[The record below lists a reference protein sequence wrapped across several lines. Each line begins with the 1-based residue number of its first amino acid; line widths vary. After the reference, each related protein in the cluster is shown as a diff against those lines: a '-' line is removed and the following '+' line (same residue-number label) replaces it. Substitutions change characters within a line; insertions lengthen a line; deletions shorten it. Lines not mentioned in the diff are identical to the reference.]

1 MMVKISPGNSKMGAV
16 PSVSLPAVV
25 TCRGDCECCK
35 KCYARK
41 LERIRRSVREA
52 YKFNWDLYNSDPET
66 YWREVEA
73 SVMMTR
79 FFRFHVSGDI
89 PEYSYFERMVFIAQR
104 NPHCEILCFTKKFS
118 IVNQYLADHSGML
131 PQNLHIIF
139 SGWKNLTMENPYSLP
154 EAHVLFRDGTTT
166 AAPGYST
173 CGGNCTECATT
184 DSGCWTLKR
193 GEQIVFNEH

>member
-1 MMVKISPGNSKMGAV
+1 MQIKISPGNKKMGAV
-16 PSVSLPAVV
+16 PSVSLPAVL
-25 TCRGDCECCK
+25 TCRSDCECSQ

-41 LERIRRSVREA
+41 LERIRKSVREA
-52 YKFNWDLYNSDPET
+52 YSSNYSLLNEYPDT

-89 PEYSYFERMVFIAQR
+89 PNYEYLMRMISIAQR

-118 IVNQYLADHSGML
+118 IVNRYLSENNGVL
-131 PQNLHIIF
+131 PENLHIVF
-139 SGWKNLTMENPYSLP
+139 SGWKNLVMENPYSLP
-154 EAHVLFRDGTTT
+154 EAHVMYRDGTTT
-166 AAPGYST
+166 ASPGYIP

-184 DSGCWTLKR
+184 DSGCWVLKR
-193 GEQIVFNEH
+193 GQQIVFNEH

>member
-1 MMVKISPGNSKMGAV
+1 MTVKISPGNSKMGAV

-25 TCRGDCECCK
+25 TCRGDCECSQ

-41 LERIRRSVREA
+41 LERIRKSVREA
-52 YKFNWDLYNSDPET
+52 YSSNLNLYRSDPET

-89 PEYSYFERMVFIAQR
+89 PEYSYFQRMVLIAQR

-118 IVNQYLADHSGML
+118 IVNQYLAANNGVL
-131 PQNLHIIF
+131 PQNLHVVF
-139 SGWKNLTMENPYSLP
+139 SGWKNLAMDNPYSLP
-154 EAHVLFRDGTTT
+154 EAHVLYRDGTTT
-166 AAPGYST
+166 AAPGYNT

-184 DSGCWTLKR
+184 DSGCWVLKR
-193 GEQIVFNEH
+193 GEQIVFHEH